1 MLRLGY
7 SFRPFIQMSSAI
19 QKQPAQQKIYQAVL
33 LVSSSLLVFLAILF
47 PSISNMSDGVLQ
59 EGDVAQQDI
68 LAPYMLTYSSQEQ
81 TERQKEL
88 AENSVAPV
96 FTPLDTSVAR
106 RQLERLRSTLA
117 FITTIRSD
125 AYATLEQ
132 KDADL
137 AAIQDIRLSP
147 ETSRKILEMSVT
159 RWQSVQQE
167 SIVVLE
173 EVMRSSIRENRIEE
187 ARRSVPALVSLSLPE
202 ESAGSVAELVTA
214 FVSPNSFY
222 DETQTIAARQQ
233 IRDAVQPVRRT
244 FAKGE
249 TIVQRGQVISPPYM
263 RLCKPLD

>member
-7 SFRPFIQMSSAI
+7 FFRPFIQMSLAI
-19 QKQPAQQKIYQAVL
+19 LKQPAQQKIYQAVL

-59 EGDVAQQDI
+59 VGDVAQQDI

-132 KDADL
+132 KETDF

-147 ETSRKILEMSVT
+147 ETSQKILT
-159 RWQSVQQE
+159 QFKGPTIQSQPP
-167 SIVVLE
+167 LFP
-173 EVMRSSIRENRIEE
+173 RI
-187 ARRSVPALVSLSLPE
+187 
-202 ESAGSVAELVTA
+202 
-214 FVSPNSFY
+214 
-222 DETQTIAARQQ
+222 Q
-233 IRDAVQPVRRT
+233 
-244 FAKGE
+244 
-249 TIVQRGQVISPPYM
+249 
-263 RLCKPLD
+263 